1 MSFTSGT
8 SRCLEKSPCVVFLK
22 RRCGESVWENREEQ
36 YGGPERTQLDDKPK
50 VRIKLKAFVTDL
62 RSGMDDRSLIQK
74 HNLSETI
81 LPKVI
86 EQLLAAG
93 HISEEDLVNRNILD
107 TTQKVADLFSFPFGS
122 DDDEL
127 G

>member
-1 MSFTSGT
+1 M
-8 SRCLEKSPCVVFLK
+8 
-22 RRCGESVWENREEQ
+22 
-36 YGGPERTQLDDKPK
+36 DDKPK
-50 VRIKLKAFVTDL
+50 VRIKLKAFVSDL
-62 RSGMDDRSLIQK
+62 RAGMDDRSLIQK
-74 HNLSETI
+74 HNLSEQM

-86 EQLLAAG
+86 EQLLSAG
-93 HISEEDLVNRNILD
+93 HITEEDLVHRNILD